1 MAGISVPLYPHIG
14 LLLTYLKQ
22 IKTMNT
28 FKGTPGEWR
37 TFTDD
42 ANQPCVV
49 ANDRALAFLPPK
61 HPDMEANLKLLA
73 ASKQMM
79 EALQAISGAEAWITD
94 PKVKGL
100 WNKYV
105 YPALSAALD

>member
-1 MAGISVPLYPHIG
+1 
-14 LLLTYLKQ
+14 
-22 IKTMNT
+22 MNT

-61 HPDMEANLKLLA
+61 HPDTEANLKLLA

-79 EALQAISGAEAWITD
+79 EALQAILAREE
-94 PKVKGL
+94 VKRNLGIPQIEKKL
-100 WNKYV
+100 FDNAKA
-105 YPALSAALD
+105 ALSAALD